1 MLTLKELQD
10 YYNSALCDRYFAY
23 HLANNKTVKVYF
35 YREAFCHLIGIQHIT
50 RERPFL
56 GLKGYNRIHDGKI
69 TLKSLKAMDNR
80 QYGYIRNR
88 IRFLDHMDTLLA
100 NGDIYR
106 FYPERVQPQTKIR
119 ANLLLF
125 DHE

>member
-1 MLTLKELQD
+1 
-10 YYNSALCDRYFAY
+10 
-23 HLANNKTVKVYF
+23 
-35 YREAFCHLIGIQHIT
+35 
-50 RERPFL
+50 
-56 GLKGYNRIHDGKI
+56 
-69 TLKSLKAMDNR
+69 MDKR